1 VCWCAVPARVT
12 FTPTIQYL
20 PHRMSGV
27 VRCHV
32 EANPPF
38 QFITW
43 TKDKRIFDQF
53 EKPNVVVLKN
63 GSLLF
68 EKVHSLTQQTTHSF
82 ELSGRCTNKVVAATE
97 QVTLENQG
105 RYTCT
110 PYNVHGTGSSSGVM
124 EVLVKDPPTITVRPS
139 PMYQRRIDEDI
150 TMNCEADGAP
160 SPAIDWRRVIH
171 FLKN

>member
-1 VCWCAVPARVT
+1 MFCWCAVPARVT

-68 EKVHSLTQQTTHSF
+68 EKV
-82 ELSGRCTNKVVAATE
+82 
-97 QVTLENQG
+97 TLENQG

-124 EVLVKDPPTITVRPS
+124 EVLVKDPPTITVRPA

-160 SPAIDWRRVIH
+160 SPAIDWRRVIYA
-171 FLKN
+171 FFFKIY